1 MSTATDTA
9 HPAKRWGGRDI
20 AHWVSL
26 SGSHAPLLLHVAFWG
41 AYAGTVA
48 AAAVLYSMPL
58 PPQRPANEALAL
70 AFTAALL
77 PTALLW
83 PFLSWTPGAPGR
95 RPKVLSLLFFAC
107 TAVLMAGSGGLLVQ
121 IMVFAAIGNVVTVL
135 GPRAA
140 LVCTALLSAGALG
153 VFALPPVRIATG
165 LFEASLV
172 FFFGL
177 LSIMAFTALI
187 AAQQR
192 TRETR
197 QVLAELEEAH
207 SELRRYADRVRELT
221 IAEER
226 ARMAREMHDSVGHYL
241 TVLNIGLSNA
251 ERFRTAKPEAA
262 WQEVGDAK
270 RLAQEAL
277 ADTRRWVRALRPLQL
292 EGRAGPEAVGA
303 LAEAFSGGGGEVGS
317 EGARVRFTCDGD
329 WPELGEEAELVCYRV
344 VQEGLTNAVRHSGAH
359 TIDVALECGPEGVAA
374 SVVDDGRGAAGGAPA
389 GAGGFG
395 IDGLRERVEA
405 VGGTLEAGARD
416 EGGFALRAV
425 LPARRRTAE
434 PVGAGAEAPA

>member
-1 MSTATDTA
+1 MSTATDSA
-9 HPAKRWGGRDI
+9 HPKGGGGRDV
-20 AHWVSL
+20 ARWVSL
-26 SGSHAPLLLHVAFWG
+26 SGTRAPLLLHAAFWG
-41 AYAGTVA
+41 AYAGTIVTT
-48 AAAVLYSMPL
+48 AVLFTVPL
-58 PPQRPANEALAL
+58 PEQGLANEVLNA
-70 AFTAALL
+70 AFLAALV

-95 RPKVLSLLFFAC
+95 RPQVLSLLFFLC

-140 LVCTALLSAGALG
+140 LACTALLSTAAVG
-153 VFALPPVRIATG
+153 VHVLPPAQIATG
-165 LFEASLV
+165 LFEGSV
-172 FFFGL
+172 VVFFGL
-177 LSIMAFTALI
+177 LSVMAFTALI

-262 WQEVGDAK
+262 WQEVADAK

-292 EGRAGPEAVGA
+292 EGKAGPEAVRA
-303 LAEAFSGGGGEVGS
+303 LAEAFSGGGGEAGS
-317 EGARVRFTCDGD
+317 NGARVRSTCVGD
-329 WPELGEEAELVCYRV
+329 WPDLGEEAELVCYRV
-344 VQEGLTNAVRHSGAH
+344 VQEGLTNAVRHSGAR

-374 SVVDDGRGAAGGAPA
+374 SVVDDGHGAADGVPA

-395 IDGLRERVEA
+395 IAGLRERVEA
-405 VGGTLEAGARD
+405 VGGTLEAGPRGG
-416 EGGFALRAV
+416 GGFALRAV
-425 LPARRRTAE
+425 LPSRPRPAE
-434 PVGAGAEAPA
+434 PAGVGAEAPA

>member
-1 MSTATDTA
+1 MSTATDSA
-9 HPAKRWGGRDI
+9 RWGGKDI
-20 AHWVSL
+20 ARWVSL

-41 AYAGTVA
+41 AYAGSIVSAVVLATGPAPAPDPVADLLSLA
-48 AAAVLYSMPL
+48 AAA
-58 PPQRPANEALAL
+58 ALV
-70 AFTAALL
+70 

-83 PFLSWTPGAPGR
+83 PFLSWTPGAAER
-95 RPKVLSLLFFAC
+95 RPRAMSLLFFLC

-135 GPRAA
+135 GRRAA

-153 VFALPPVRIATG
+153 VHALPPARIATG
-165 LFEASLV
+165 LFEGSVVL
-172 FFFGL
+172 FFGL

-197 QVLAELEEAH
+197 LVLAELEEAH

-292 EGRAGPEAVGA
+292 EGRAGPEAVRA
-303 LAEAFSGGGGEVGS
+303 LAEAFSGGGGGVGPD
-317 EGARVRFTCDGD
+317 GARVRFTCDGD
-329 WPELGEEAELVCYRV
+329 WPDLGEEAELVCYRV

-374 SVVDDGRGAAGGAPA
+374 SVADDGHGAAHGVPT

-405 VGGTLEAGARD
+405 VGGTLEAATRG
-416 EGGFALRAV
+416 EGGFTLRAV
-425 LPARRRTAE
+425 LPARRRPAE
-434 PVGAGAEAPA
+434 PVGTGAEAPA

>member
-1 MSTATDTA
+1 MSTATDDTA
-9 HPAKRWGGRDI
+9 R
-20 AHWVSL
+20 WVSL
-26 SGSHAPLLLHVAFWG
+26 SGTRAPLLLHVAFWG
-41 AYAGTVA
+41 AYVGSVI
-48 AAAVLYSMPL
+48 AAAVLYTV
-58 PPQRPANEALAL
+58 PAPAQSLTADLLSL
-70 AFTAALL
+70 AFIAALL

-95 RPKVLSLLFFAC
+95 RPQVLSLLFFAC
-107 TAVLMAGSGGLLVQ
+107 TSALMAGSGGLLVQ

-135 GPRAA
+135 GSRAA
-140 LVCTALLSAGALG
+140 LVCTALLSAGAVG
-153 VFALPPVRIATG
+153 VYALPPVQLTTG
-165 LFEASLV
+165 LFEGSIV

-192 TRETR
+192 THETR
-197 QVLAELEEAH
+197 LVLAELEETHA
-207 SELRRYADRVRELT
+207 ELRRYADRVKELT

-262 WQEVGDAK
+262 WQEVADAK

-292 EGRAGPEAVGA
+292 EGKAGPEALRA
-303 LAEAFSGGGGEVGS
+303 LSEAFSGS
-317 EGARVRFTCDGD
+317 ARVRFTCDGD
-329 WPELGEEAELVCYRV
+329 WPDLGEESELVCYRV
-344 VQEGLTNAVRHSGAH
+344 VQEGLTNAVRHSGAR

-374 SVVDDGRGAAGGAPA
+374 SVADDGHGAAGGPPTD
-389 GAGGFG
+389 AGGFG
-395 IDGLRERVEA
+395 LDGLRERVEA
-405 VGGTLEAGARD
+405 VGGTLEAGTRD

-425 LPARRRTAE
+425 LPSLRRTAE
-434 PVGAGAEAPA
+434 PAGSGAEAAA